1 MRRIFRKQN
10 KLIIFRLCLIFL
22 TITGHSQWSQSQ
34 NPFEIK
40 SRNYIDSTKVT
51 SEGNREHQSELPG
64 QTTFPAEQNRIDTT
78 ERTGAL
84 ISPMVSPDT
93 PLIHLDSGTSEEADS
108 SILAISGG
116 TITPKSS
123 ANRESSDLEVN
134 KEILLKDNNEL
145 YNLDYGGISWWY
157 YIYDL
162 VLLLILLGAFLYD
175 KKIFP
180 PLRKAFMHE
189 NFLRFLYRDTY
200 IRKPGL
206 FVYLNLLFLLS
217 LGFIIFRAAQYYDQ
231 ASSFQ
236 DYLIIQGVIIFL
248 FLIKHVALHLLSRL
262 VDKSYEVK
270 FYQYWMILSAGLI
283 GLWMIPLALM
293 ISVLPFQFLYIA
305 LIIAG
310 LSIVILLIY
319 RQSKAMLQAKFFVFK
334 HFFQIILYF
343 CAIEIVPVV
352 LLADILVHY

>member
-1 MRRIFRKQN
+1 
-10 KLIIFRLCLIFL
+10 
-22 TITGHSQWSQSQ
+22 
-34 NPFEIK
+34 
-40 SRNYIDSTKVT
+40 
-51 SEGNREHQSELPG
+51 
-64 QTTFPAEQNRIDTT
+64 
-78 ERTGAL
+78 
-84 ISPMVSPDT
+84 
-93 PLIHLDSGTSEEADS
+93 
-108 SILAISGG
+108 
-116 TITPKSS
+116 
-123 ANRESSDLEVN
+123 
-134 KEILLKDNNEL
+134 
-145 YNLDYGGISWWY
+145 
-157 YIYDL
+157 
-162 VLLLILLGAFLYD
+162 
-175 KKIFP
+175 
-180 PLRKAFMHE
+180 MHE

-231 ASSFQ
+231 VSSFQ

-310 LSIVILLIY
+310 LSIAILLIY